1 MEIEKVLSKF
11 QKVKRQV
18 NGEYS
23 CLCPAHQDKKSSL
36 NITVKDNKILICCHA
51 KCRTEDIISAVG
63 LKMTDL
69 FLDAKEEEISPDKTY
84 TVEEIKSWPWT
95 EKVYLYPNKE
105 NQDYMLVV
113 RMRNKDFRQY
123 AYIGDGRYKAGLNKK
138 TPVIYRLPEVIA
150 AIKRDLVICI
160 TEGEKDADNIV
171 KHFKMPATTIPGGC
185 GGGWRK
191 SYNQYFKG
199 VKIVLVGDN
208 DEPGRK
214 LMKIIA
220 ENLSPIAKE
229 IRLLELPGIGQ
240 KCDVSD
246 WIDAGGDKP
255 RFMKLIAGTQ
265 KYEPETLCV
274 ENNDYL
280 TFYTDTWNAERFV
293 EMYRED
299 IKYCEGWKSWLIWD
313 GKRWKFDKNR
323 EVELMAK
330 KTIRKLHDRVS
341 SIEDDKARKTLLD
354 HIRNSE
360 SRNKRSA
367 MVDLARCERE
377 IASITDDYDGINTD
391 WLFNVNNGTI
401 DLKTCKLK
409 PYDRTDLITK
419 MVDIEYNE
427 NATCPLWEEFL
438 CKIFNNDQERID
450 FIQRGIGYT
459 LTASSQE
466 QCMFV
471 AHGTGANGKST
482 FISVINELLGEYAI
496 QASTET
502 FMVKKNANNGNA
514 NEDVA
519 ALRGSRFVSCVET
532 EEGMRFAEVMLKSLT
547 GGDQISAR
555 FLYQERFNF
564 TFKGKLWMA
573 CNHKPQIRGT
583 DEAIWR
589 RIRLI
594 PFDVTIPEEERDHDL
609 LNKLKKELPGIL
621 AWAVR
626 GCKNWQE
633 RGLNPPEAVMRATKD
648 YKNEMDIVS
657 NYLSECCIL
666 DSKCSVLSKSLY
678 DDYVSWAE
686 ENKERIMTKKA
697 FGMKLKEKGIE
708 KNISRSGLTRDC
720 SLYIGVGLLEK
731 NENSGIDGI
740 DDRRFR
746 ETFSHE
752 REIPRNFSGI
762 LEIDPIDP
770 IDFDNKNNIICP
782 KCYYMSYGICKLGVK
797 EVGKLTKCNYFRMI
811 AEVKEIEE
819 MPVPF

>member
-1 MEIEKVLSKF
+1 MEIGKVLSKF
-11 QKVKRQV
+11 QKVKRHT

-23 CLCPAHQDKKSSL
+23 CLCPAHPDKKSSL
-36 NITVKDNKILICCHA
+36 NITTKENKILLCCHVG
-51 KCRTEDIISAVG
+51 CRAEDIVSSVG
-63 LKMTDL
+63 LKMADL
-69 FLDAKEEEISPDKTY
+69 FLDEKEEINPGKTY
-84 TVEEIKSWPWT
+84 TIEEIKNWPWT

-113 RMRNKDFRQY
+113 RMKNKDFRQY
-123 AYIGDGRYKAGLNKK
+123 AYVGGGKYKAGLNKK
-138 TPVIYRLPEVIA
+138 TPVLYRLPEIIE

-199 VKIVLVGDN
+199 AKIVLVGDN
-208 DEPGRK
+208 DDPGRK
-214 LMKIIA
+214 LMKAIA
-220 ENLSPIAKE
+220 ENLNPIAKE
-229 IRLLELPGIGQ
+229 IRFLELPGMGL
-240 KCDVSD
+240 KCDISD
-246 WIDAGGDKP
+246 WIDAGGNKP
-255 RFMKLIAGTQ
+255 NFMKLIAGTQ
-265 KYEPETLCV
+265 KYASKMLCV
-274 ENNDYL
+274 EDNGI

-293 EMYRED
+293 EMYKEN
-299 IKYCEGWKSWLIWD
+299 IKYCEGWKSWMIWD
-313 GKRWKFDKNR
+313 GKKWKFDKNR

-341 SIEDDKARKTLLD
+341 SIENDKERKALLD

-377 IASITDDYDGINTD
+377 IASATEDYDGVNTD

-409 PYDRTDLITK
+409 QHDRTDLITK
-419 MVDIEYNE
+419 MVDIEYDE
-427 NATCPLWEEFL
+427 NATCPLWEKFL
-438 CKIFNNDQERID
+438 CDIFNNDKERID
-450 FIQRGIGYT
+450 FIQRAVGYS
-459 LTASSQE
+459 LTASTQE

-482 FISVINELLGEYAI
+482 FISIVNELLGEYAI

-502 FMVKKNANNGNA
+502 FMVKKNANSGNA

-555 FLYQERFNF
+555 FLYQERFCF
-564 TFKGKLWMA
+564 TFKGKIWMA

-594 PFDVTIPEEERDHDL
+594 PFDVTIPENERDHDL
-609 LNKLKKELPGIL
+609 LNKLKTELPGIL

-626 GCKNWQE
+626 GCKDWQE
-633 RGLNPPEAVMRATKD
+633 KGLNPPESVTRATKD

-666 DSKCSVLSKSLY
+666 DSKCQVLSKSLY

-708 KNISRSGLTRDC
+708 KNISSSGITRNC
-720 SLYIGVGLLEK
+720 TFYLGVGLLEK
-731 NENSGIDGI
+731 NENSVIDAINKQGFCEIFPHENRLPKTLLKTPKI
-740 DDRRFR
+740 DR
-746 ETFSHE
+746 
-752 REIPRNFSGI
+752 
-762 LEIDPIDP
+762 IDHS
-770 IDFDNKNNIICP
+770 DFEDKNIIICP
-782 KCYYMSYGICKLGVK
+782 KCYYNSYGICKLGVK
-797 EVGKLTKCNYFRMI
+797 EVNKLSKCDYFRI
-811 AEVKEIEE
+811 VAEIKEIEE
-819 MPVPF
+819 MVTPF